1 MYLEIR
7 KKVNQ
12 VIWNDIMVKY
22 FFTKGDVLRNVHTAP
37 FHTVKVMVN
46 GCQNGIVKLLIYL
59 MHYNSSLLKS
69 FDISIA
75 LSEEQTEM

>member
-12 VIWNDIMVKY
+12 VIWNDIRVNY
-22 FFTKGDVLRNVHTAP
+22 VFAKGDVLRNVHTAP
-37 FHTVKVMVN
+37 FHTVKLVVN
-46 GCQNGIVKLLIYL
+46 GCQNGIIKLLICL
-59 MHYNSSLLKS
+59 MHYISSLLKS

-75 LSEEQTEM
+75 LSEKQTEM